1 MSDAPNID
9 GQTESFV
16 SHLVELRKRVIY
28 AVLAVLGMTIAL
40 AIFPGMAKMYSLV
53 AQPLLTELPKGASM
67 IATDVTGTFMV
78 PLKVTFMAAF
88 VLTLPW
94 VLYQIWAFVAP
105 GLYQHEQKLVVPLIV
120 SSTLLF
126 FCGMA
131 FAYYVFFPAVFKLF
145 VGITPAGVQMMT
157 DIEKYLSF
165 VLTMFIAFGITF
177 ETPVVVVTLNRT
189 GMVSLAKLKE
199 IRGYVLVGAFV
210 IAAIFTPPDVLSQFL
225 LAVPLYVLYEIGIL
239 AASVL
244 GRKDNAVA
252 QPADAKTEE

>member
-1 MSDAPNID
+1 MSDQNANPEA
-9 GQTESFV
+9 TESFV
-16 SHLVELRKRVIY
+16 SHLVELRQRVIY
-28 AVLAVLGMTIAL
+28 AAAAVIVGTIIL
-40 AIFPGMAKMYSLV
+40 AIFPGMAKIYSLV
-53 AQPLLTELPKGASM
+53 AQPLISELPKGASM

-105 GLYQHEQKLVVPLIV
+105 GLYKHEQKLILPLIV

-131 FAYYVFFPAVFKLF
+131 FAYYVFFPSVFKLF
-145 VGITPAGVQMMT
+145 VGMTPVGVKMMT

-165 VLTMFIAFGITF
+165 VLTMFVAFGITF

-189 GMVSLAKLKE
+189 GIISIEKLKE

-210 IAAIFTPPDVLSQFL
+210 IAAIVTPPDVLSQFM
-225 LAVPLYVLYEIGIL
+225 LAVPLYILYEVGIF
-239 AASVL
+239 ACRFL
-244 GRKDNAVA
+244 GKKSTDPNA
-252 QPADAKTEE
+252 PATGA